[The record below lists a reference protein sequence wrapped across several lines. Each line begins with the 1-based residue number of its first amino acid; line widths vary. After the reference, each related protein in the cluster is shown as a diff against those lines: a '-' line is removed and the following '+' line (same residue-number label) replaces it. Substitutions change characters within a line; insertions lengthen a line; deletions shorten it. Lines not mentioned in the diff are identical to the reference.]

1 MSRLSGPASR
11 PPRPGLR
18 RVAALLLAAV
28 VTALAVPAPV
38 LAEAPVA
45 HGWWWR
51 AQPGVLVPVPAPL
64 QAPPGGLYVEGAPDG
79 PSAVSALRFRVPE
92 GSAGVALVLKVAQEQ
107 GGDGAI
113 ILACPAASEWVPA
126 QAGPWEARPEAQCE
140 GQGVLGQRAPDGAT
154 WTFSLALTPFTGV
167 KDFVLLPGRD
177 DTRPEGVNGSVF
189 SVAFQPP
196 DAGTLVI
203 QPADSG
209 GTQPPPFEPPV
220 YSPPDSYGG
229 TMPPFTPGSPGAPAE
244 APAGPDV
251 ALPVDPSVI
260 TPRVTPRE
268 PAAPA
273 RPVSAGKDARALA
286 TLIALLSVGVAG
298 VLSRDRGVVV
308 AGMRVVAE
316 DPDTQRV
323 GGIGRFRRPRA
334 EPPPPL

>member
-1 MSRLSGPASR
+1 MSRVRWSAS
-11 PPRPGLR
+11 
-18 RVAALLLAAV
+18 LLAAVV
-28 VTALAVPAPV
+28 VTALAVPAPA
-38 LAEAPVA
+38 LAEAPIA

-51 AQPGVLVPVPAPL
+51 AQPGVLVPVPAPP

-92 GSAGVALVLKVAQEQ
+92 GSTGVALTLKVAQEQ
-107 GGDGAI
+107 GGDTAI

-140 GQGVLGQRAPDGAT
+140 GQGVLGQRAADGAT
-154 WTFSLALTPFTGV
+154 WTFSLALSPFTGV
-167 KDFVLLPGRD
+167 KDFVLLPGQD
-177 DTRPEGVNGSVF
+177 DTRPAGVNGSVF

-196 DAGTLVI
+196 DASTLVTRS
-203 QPADSG
+203 ADSG
-209 GTQPPPFEPPV
+209 GGGQPPPFDPPV

-229 TMPPFTPGSPGAPAE
+229 TMPPFTPAAPGAPAQV
-244 APAGPDV
+244 PAGPDV
-251 ALPVDPSVI
+251 APPVDPSVI
-260 TPRVTPRE
+260 APRVTPRG
-268 PAAPA
+268 PAAPS

-316 DPDTQRV
+316 DPDTDRV